1 MSIAIWFVD
10 RLHSSGTMISMA
22 AVHYVMA
29 FVIYRRVSE
38 ISSFVTIAWKLR
50 CASHTSIHSSGFSLP
65 FYNRK
70 EIKETL
76 RWIYT
81 SDNRD
86 MTIPLVWLS
95 QQLIPP
101 LLLTYFF
108 VSWRVATFELAPSL
122 SSDVLAWSQP
132 DKGNISIFT
141 NDIKR
146 IIAYNVICSLHVLP
160 TLLIGSITVL
170 YLRLY
175 LLPRS
180 QSVPPYDPP
189 LEVLNK
195 RVMFACFLPQ
205 SSSRSSSNLELEPE
219 SGDVLLITEQEPE
232 VERCYK
238 GRCGGRWK
246 PARTRHCT
254 QCGVCRAGF
263 DHHCPFFANCL
274 TAPYIP
280 TFLAVLL
287 YTPPTVLILSFP
299 LLPPLFHR
307 SIAAY
312 LLACDSSEIIAY
324 WWNWKW
330 SWVVAGGP
338 VGRFAGGIILG
349 WRELDTQDGGG
360 LYRLTVGL
368 LVAFGFILSG
378 ITAGLAYSTIQV
390 LRDGDF
396 AIDRERSGAHRRILS
411 TIKDLPQEQPIPD
424 KLRQDL
430 ARFSDRPAF
439 YLPPSN
445 TDQICPDKGQDRK
458 WGRHGRKNRNGCI
471 VQLND
476 KMRPYDHGPRVNT
489 QLVLGTPWG
498 EGWGWLLPWRAIR
511 RSIGYDQGGRWL
523 FNWPVA
529 EGVRQEIEG
538 VIERGILNR
547 QSEGYHIDY
556 R

>member
-1 MSIAIWFVD
+1 MHKLHFHTYQCVLPIIPQSQGDNRAFQVD
-10 RLHSSGTMISMA
+10 
-22 AVHYVMA
+22 
-29 FVIYRRVSE
+29 
-38 ISSFVTIAWKLR
+38 
-50 CASHTSIHSSGFSLP
+50 
-65 FYNRK
+65 
-70 EIKETL
+70 
-76 RWIYT
+76 IYT
-81 SDNRD
+81 SYARD
-86 MTIPLVWLS
+86 MAIPLVWLS

-108 VSWRVATFELAPSL
+108 ISWKVATFELAPSL
-122 SSDVLAWSQP
+122 SLDVLAWSQP
-132 DKGNISIFT
+132 DSGNISTFT
-141 NDIKR
+141 NGIKR
-146 IIAYNVICSLHVLP
+146 IIAYNILFSLHILP
-160 TLLIGSITVL
+160 TLLIGFITAL

-175 LLPRS
+175 FLPRS

-189 LEVLNK
+189 FEVLDK
-195 RVMFACFLPQ
+195 QVMFACLFPR
-205 SSSRSSSNLELEPE
+205 SASRSRSHLELESE
-219 SGDVLLITEQEPE
+219 FGDVLLITEQEPI

-299 LLPPLFHR
+299 LLSPLLHR
-307 SIAAY
+307 FIAAY
-312 LLACDSSEIIAY
+312 SQACDSSEIIAY

-349 WRELDTQDGGG
+349 WRELDRQDGGG
-360 LYRLTVGL
+360 LYRLAVGL

-378 ITAGLAYSTIQV
+378 ITASLAYSTIRI

-396 AIDRERSGAHRRILS
+396 TIDRERSSAHRRILS
-411 TIKDLPQEQPIPD
+411 TIKDLPREQPIPD
-424 KLRQDL
+424 KLRQNL

-439 YLPPSN
+439 YLPPR
-445 TDQICPDKGQDRK
+445 DIDRICPGQGQDRK
-458 WGRHGRKNRNGCI
+458 WDCHGRKNPKGYV

-476 KMRPYDHGPRVNT
+476 KARPYDHGPRMNT

-498 EGWGWLLPWRAIR
+498 EGWSWLLPWRAIR
-511 RSIGYDQGGRWL
+511 PGIEYDRGERCL

-538 VIERGILNR
+538 AIGSGILNR
-547 QSEGYHIDY
+547 LSEGDHLNC